1 MDILSREIA
10 HPEFLAGVRIEWI
23 STTNLKAHEVGPEP
37 IVINGV
43 TWGPYKW
50 PRING

>member
-1 MDILSREIA
+1 MD
-10 HPEFLAGVRIEWI
+10 FN
-23 STTNLKAHEVGPEP
+23 TNLKDLKAHEVGPEP

-50 PRING
+50 PKING